1 MTMKEKIF
9 NALKQ
14 AYPQLGLSNEIL
26 QHHAQMLAATGLVT
40 DENLAQIVSQQ
51 ADYLQGLQSAN
62 DKRATDA
69 VAKAK
74 VAAEAD
80 KAKAIDEAVKAA
92 LEAEH
97 KRLKEEA
104 DKAKK
109 EAEDKKRQDS
119 EEPEFMKKFRAELA
133 EKDKAA
139 ADREKSLADKIAEL
153 LKNGETQKQA
163 LDTLTKENEAM
174 KAEKAAAARQSLI
187 SGTAKE
193 LGIPQWRIDEG
204 FAIAA
209 DAGEDAIKE
218 TLSKVANNIKVNGL
232 QDGRGLLLDD
242 NKKVTQEEAKSIV
255 DSLMK

>member
-1 MTMKEKIF
+1 MKEKIF

-26 QHHAQMLAATGLVT
+26 QHHAQMLAGTGLVT
-40 DENLAQIVSQQ
+40 DDNIAQIVSQQ

-62 DKRATDA
+62 DKRATEA
-69 VAKAK
+69 VAKVK
-74 VAAEAD
+74 VAAEAE
-80 KAKAIDEAVKAA
+80 KAKAIEEAVKSAI
-92 LEAEH
+92 EAEH

-104 DKAKK
+104 DTAKK
-109 EAEDKKRQDS
+109 AADELKRQNE

-139 ADREKSLADKIAEL
+139 AVREKSLSDKIAEL
-153 LKNGETQKQA
+153 LKNGESQKQA
-163 LDTLTKENEAM
+163 LDALSKENEEM
-174 KAEKAAAARQSLI
+174 KAEKAATARRDLI
-187 SGTAKE
+187 ANTSKG

-209 DAGEDAIKE
+209 DAAEDSIRE
-218 TLSKVANNIKVNGL
+218 SLSKVANNIKVNGL